1 MSFFNR
7 EQRYEMLCAI
17 KRGSWWNGQDLT
29 DFQRE
34 LTADEEAFIV
44 EFATEKF
51 NEVMRDPE
59 VVAVM
64 QRLKER

>member
-1 MSFFNR
+1 MSFMSR
-7 EQRYEMLCAI
+7 EDRYNYLCEV
-17 KRGSWWNGQDLT
+17 KRGLWGPSTPPLT
-29 DFQRE
+29 KE
-34 LTADEEAFIV
+34 EEAFIV

-51 NEVMRDPE
+51 DEIMKDPE